1 MLPHQCLFHDN
12 DVLWTQGLPLRQP
25 TPTYMSGTRDKRK
38 GRPYANAE
46 PLPLRTVGRWA
57 CRRPDFDLPGQNR
70 IAARQSI
77 SGLIVLRTM
86 GIPLAAEFPAAASL
100 PPYSW
105 EGWNLD
111 KKQAHCKF
119 LQCAC
124 GKIHIFSRIFGSWS
138 KESMLASKAS
148 GEPKPKEQKRKGIPA
163 RRLASRSPWVS
174 PM

>member
-1 MLPHQCLFHDN
+1 MPVPTCIHRGRTAVDGWGDLPKTILGRMEP
-12 DVLWTQGLPLRQP
+12 DV
-25 TPTYMSGTRDKRK
+25 
-38 GRPYANAE
+38 
-46 PLPLRTVGRWA
+46 RTEGRWA
-57 CRRPDFDLPGQNR
+57 CRRPSVCLSCGRFTIRHTTRESPRRGCPCGSPPRHACRGSGTTARVAPTRTTAPPTPLPY
-70 IAARQSI
+70 
-77 SGLIVLRTM
+77 T
-86 GIPLAAEFPAAASL
+86 
-100 PPYSW
+100 W

-148 GEPKPKEQKRKGIPA
+148 GVPKPKVQKRKGIPA

>member
-1 MLPHQCLFHDN
+1 
-12 DVLWTQGLPLRQP
+12 
-25 TPTYMSGTRDKRK
+25 MSGIWDDRK
-38 GRPYANAE
+38 GRPYANDGPLT
-46 PLPLRTVGRWA
+46 PLPYT
-57 CRRPDFDLPGQNR
+57 
-70 IAARQSI
+70 
-77 SGLIVLRTM
+77 
-86 GIPLAAEFPAAASL
+86 
-100 PPYSW
+100 W

-124 GKIHIFSRIFGSWS
+124 GRIHIFSRIFGSWS

-148 GEPKPKEQKRKGIPA
+148 GVPKPKEQKRKGIPA